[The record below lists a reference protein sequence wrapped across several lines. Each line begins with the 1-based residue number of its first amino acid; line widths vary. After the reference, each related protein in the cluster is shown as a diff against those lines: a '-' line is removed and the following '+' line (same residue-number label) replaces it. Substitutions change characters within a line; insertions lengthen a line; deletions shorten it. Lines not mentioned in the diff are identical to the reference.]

1 MVQGTIKNL
10 GRSVMLGQPN
20 QGSEVVDQFQGL
32 SVFDWINCPP
42 GNELGTGENSTP
54 QKLPALD
61 FPTGVIAGT
70 KSLSPLFSAVLPGP
84 DDGKVS
90 VESTKVDGMADHITI
105 PVTPTFMMSDSAVIL
120 QILVFLETG
129 RFNHSEGA
137 AKTTWLKLEQRR
149 GIVFGN

>member
-1 MVQGTIKNL
+1 M
-10 GRSVMLGQPN
+10 
-20 QGSEVVDQFQGL
+20 
-32 SVFDWINCPP
+32 
-42 GNELGTGENSTP
+42 GTGENSTP

-137 AKTTWLKLEQRR
+137 AKTIWLKLEQRR
-149 GIVFGN
+149 GLVFGI